1 MLVATVR
8 ANRRR
13 CGHGTSSRWEA
24 QPAGAGG
31 RTGRCRGPGSSRSS
45 GGNGALGGAGGLLAG
60 PGCLSISSESG
71 KGGSGRAARPPES
84 RGWEH
89 AGDLCTG
96 PVNRAL
102 LLREINRT
110 RGAYSPHVGWFCGGP
125 SFRTEPWVRETSR
138 VVRIWLLLCRCGA
151 GPCVFH
157 RAVAKAGPIQK
168 KIGFCYRDIG

>member
-1 MLVATVR
+1 MLVATVP

-110 RGAYSPHVGWFCGGP
+110 RGACSPHVGWFCGG
-125 SFRTEPWVRETSR
+125 SLFSHGALGEGTLSGRSH
-138 VVRIWLLLCRCGA
+138 LAAALQMRCGSLCISSCC
-151 GPCVFH
+151 GKGRSH
-157 RAVAKAGPIQK
+157 TE